1 MKALLSILSLLTA
14 LSLLVGPARSQPA
27 DPRPDLVITGV
38 TTSASRVAVGES
50 FTYAVTARNNGRSP
64 CNWLNISMALPGAVN
79 LTGTAS
85 SGPLTCAGSV
95 PVRIIGEPMVQ
106 ICRGGPG
113 FFLWP
118 GQSVTTTYTV
128 QALRVASNVTATA
141 TVDPGN
147 VCFEARESNNTGTSP
162 PSTFFKRPHLVVS
175 QNRPYAPVIVQNRPG
190 SFQDFPVT
198 ITNSGEGP
206 AINIAFAMSVPF
218 VRPDLPYAGPQ
229 LVAAYKGALL
239 PAGQTP
245 ARPIPPDCGTSRNN
259 SNGSITQICVLQV
272 VLQPAETL
280 QVVFRTHPCP
290 SPTGI
295 GLLVPVIH
303 VGTADDLTPDNQI
316 ANLYWACRL

>member
-1 MKALLSILSLLTA
+1 MKALLAVAILFAA
-14 LSLLVGPARSQPA
+14 LPALAQPA

-38 TTSASRVAVGES
+38 ATSAQRVGVGES
-50 FTYAVTARNNGRSP
+50 FTYTVTARNNGRSP

-85 SGPLTCAGSV
+85 SAPLTCAGSV

-147 VCFEARESNNTGTSP
+147 VCFEAREGNNRGTSP
-162 PSTFFKRPHLVVS
+162 PSTFIKRPHLVVS
-175 QNRPYAPVIVQNRPG
+175 QNRPYPAAIVPGRPG
-190 SFQDFPVT
+190 SYQDFPVT
-198 ITNSGEGP
+198 LTNTGEGRALNVVF
-206 AINIAFAMSVPF
+206 AIVVPSI
-218 VRPDLPYAGPQ
+218 VPDAPYNGPR
-229 LVAAYKGALL
+229 VITAYKGALL
-239 PAGQTP
+239 PAGQVP
-245 ARPIPPDCGTSRNN
+245 VQPIPPDCAATRNN
-259 SNGSITQICVLQV
+259 ATHQITQICVLAV

-280 QVVFRTHPCP
+280 QVILRYNPCP
-290 SPTGI
+290 TGTTSV
-295 GLLVPVIH
+295 GVPVIH
-303 VGTADDLTPDNQI
+303 LSTEDDLTSDNQI
-316 ANLYWACRL
+316 ANLYRACSL